1 MSVIVLRNTES
12 LLIPMLDNVKAKTPR
27 RGAGTYS
34 GNGGVSA
41 NLAINP

>member
-1 MSVIVLRNTES
+1 MTVIVLRNREN
-12 LLIPMLDNVKAKTPR
+12 LLIPMLDNVKAKTPL
-27 RGAGTYS
+27 GGWGTYS